1 MYILPSS
8 MDCLPPSPIRM
19 MVFGSGGLRELD
31 MRVVSS
37 WWDGGPYQKRLRRS
51 CFFSLHSLRVR
62 TQSEEGHLQTVLLT
76 RTQPYWHPDLRGP
89 VFRTMRNTFLHGPP
103 RLWLICYSSLHWLR
117 HQCRH
122 IKQLQLWDF
131 LASAQQRPEL
141 DINQGDS
148 TD

>member
-62 TQSEEGHLQTVLLT
+62 TEWRRPSPNRAPHQNPTILAPWPQ
-76 RTQPYWHPDLRGP
+76 R
-89 VFRTMRNTFLHGPP
+89 
-103 RLWLICYSSLHWLR
+103 SSLQDHEKYISAWATQAVVNLLQQPALTKTPMQA
-117 HQCRH
+117 HKAVTIMGLFSQCPATAWTGYKSGR
-122 IKQLQLWDF
+122 
-131 LASAQQRPEL
+131 
-141 DINQGDS
+141 
-148 TD
+148 